1 MCLTPAVFCYTPSLP
16 PSLPPSLSP
25 AGADRAQATTIAD
38 TKRPMP
44 IITEQ
49 EAVAPE
55 AFPNPSEVSLSGTDT
70 HCNSASL
77 VQHHATVGL
86 RGMTAWD
93 ILRLI
98 TTSDAACTHVEDR

>member
-1 MCLTPAVFCYTPSLP
+1 MSLTPVLFCCPLP
-16 PSLPPSLSP
+16 FPPLS

-55 AFPNPSEVSLSGTDT
+55 AFPNPSEVRPWHSLQQCS
-70 HCNSASL
+70 SASL
-77 VQHHATVGL
+77 HHWCMQHPS
-86 RGMTAWD
+86 
-93 ILRLI
+93 RL
-98 TTSDAACTHVEDR
+98 HWR